1 MKRLFAAA
9 LLFAIA
15 VPAFGAEHGWGIR
28 AGLTTENDT
37 QALAGA
43 EYLLRFGNGWVFN
56 PNVESSFGY
65 NGTLTI
71 NADLAWQHGRFWA
84 GAGLAEIIPQ
94 GEDLDVGINVIGG
107 FGPAR
112 RRAPYVQLKSTV
124 ATDEQRMVIVAGF
137 RF

>member
-1 MKRLFAAA
+1 MKRLLTA
-9 LLFAIA
+9 LLFVTA
-15 VPAFGAEHGWGIR
+15 VPALGAEHGWGIR

-43 EYLLRFGNGWVFN
+43 EYLLRFGDGWVFN

-71 NADLAWQHGRFWA
+71 NADLAYQRGMFWV
-84 GAGLAEIIPQ
+84 GAGLAELIPQ
-94 GEDLDVGINVIGG
+94 GEDLDVGINFIGG

-112 RRAPYVQLKSTV
+112 RRAPYIQLTSTV
-124 ATDEQRMVIVAGF
+124 STDEQRKAIVAGF
-137 RF
+137 RC